1 MQNKLLRLTFL
12 VCLAVV
18 MSSATL
24 FGQQKTVT
32 GKVLDDSN
40 AALPG
45 ASIVAKG
52 TTIGTA
58 TDLNG
63 NFTLTVPAD
72 ATTLVVS
79 FIGMDTK
86 EVPITE
92 GPMTI
97 TMSMSSEEVDAVV
110 VIGYGTVR
118 RSEVTSAIASVKS
131 EELQDLVVT
140 GVDQALQGKIAGLTV
155 MNNSG
160 QPGGGVSVR
169 VRGITSINREYRL

>member
-1 MQNKLLRLTFL
+1 MQNKLLRITFL

-79 FIGMDTK
+79 FR
-86 EVPITE
+86 
-92 GPMTI
+92 
-97 TMSMSSEEVDAVV
+97 
-110 VIGYGTVR
+110 YGHKGSTDHGRPHDNYNVYVFR
-118 RSEVTSAIASVKS
+118 R
-131 EELQDLVVT
+131 
-140 GVDQALQGKIAGLTV
+140 G
-155 MNNSG
+155 
-160 QPGGGVSVR
+160 
-169 VRGITSINREYRL
+169 